1 MGCRA
6 ILLLF
11 RMMVISILQV
21 KIPFELWIQL
31 YFTTL
36 PPNINFLHHTLVVIL
51 VKLGCKI
58 NEWLIF

>member
-1 MGCRA
+1 MGCRV

-11 RMMVISILQV
+11 RMMVISIIQV
-21 KIPFELWIQL
+21 KIPFEIWTQL

-36 PPNINFLHHTLVVIL
+36 PPNIIFLHHTLVVIL
-51 VKLGCKI
+51 VKLRCKI